1 MPADHQGGRSAVV
14 NLERILTGDL
24 SQPEIAGDTILIA
37 NGVIQAI
44 GFQAELDIGTFAT
57 VIDAR
62 GLTAAPGLID
72 THAHVV
78 FGDWTPRQ
86 NTLGWIESYMQGG
99 VTSMMS
105 ASEVHLPGRPTD
117 PVGVKALAIA
127 AQRAYSRYRPGG
139 VKVHA
144 GSVILEPGLTASDF
158 ADLAAAGVWLAK
170 MGFGAFGHNRDAEP
184 LVRAAQANG
193 FLVMS
198 HTGGASIPGSSAITA
213 DDLLFLRPDI
223 AGHANGGTTALPDA
237 DLARLVAESEFYL
250 QISQAGNLRS
260 ALRLLALV
268 READKLDRLLLSTD
282 TPTGTGVMPL
292 GMLRSVVEMAS
303 LGGLGAPLSWALASG
318 NNATALRKNTGRLL
332 PGKEADLVLIDA
344 PVGSAFPDAVAAM
357 EGGDLPG
364 ISCVLIDGE
373 IHALKSRNTPAP
385 RRLVTVETREGIA

>member
-1 MPADHQGGRSAVV
+1 MKTAIIG
-14 NLERILTGDL
+14 LERILTGDL
-24 SQPEIAGDTILIA
+24 SQPETPGDAILIA
-37 NGVIQAI
+37 NGRIEAI
-44 GFQAELDIGTFAT
+44 GERSRMDLDGAS
-57 VIDAR
+57 VIDAT

-72 THAHVV
+72 THAHIV

-127 AQRAYSRYRPGG
+127 AQRAYAHYRPGG

-144 GSVILEPGLTASDF
+144 GSVILEPGLTPADF
-158 ADLAAAGVWLAK
+158 AELAAAGVWLAK
-170 MGFGAFGHNRDAEP
+170 MGFGGFKQNVDAEP

-198 HTGGASIPGSSAITA
+198 HSGGASIPSSSAITA

-237 DLARLVAESEFYL
+237 DLERLVDEADFYL

-260 ALRLLALV
+260 ALLLLALAQ
-268 READKLDRLLLSTD
+268 EAGKLAQVLISTD

-292 GMLRSVVEMAS
+292 GMLRSVVEMSS
-303 LGGLGAPLSWALASG
+303 LGGLAAPLSWALATG
-318 NNATALRKNTGRLL
+318 NNATALGRDTGRLF
-332 PGKEADLVLIDA
+332 PGMEADLVLLDA
-344 PVGSAFPDAVAAM
+344 PIGSAFPDAVAAM

-364 ISCVLIDGE
+364 IAAVLIDGE
-373 IHALKSRNTPAP
+373 VRAWRSRNTPAP
-385 RRLVTVETREGIA
+385 RRLAERASA

>member
-1 MPADHQGGRSAVV
+1 MAAGSNQGRTAIV
-14 NLERILTGDL
+14 NVARILTGDL
-24 SQPEIAGDTILIA
+24 DQPEIAGDTILIA
-37 NGVIQAI
+37 DGLVESI
-44 GFQAELDIGTFAT
+44 GFRGGLNVAEFGT

-62 GLTAAPGLID
+62 GQTAAPGLID

-127 AQRAYSRYRPGG
+127 AQRAYSHYRPGG

-144 GSVILEPGLTASDF
+144 GSVILEPGLTAADF
-158 ADLAAAGVWLAK
+158 AELAAAGVWLAK
-170 MGFGAFGHNRDAEP
+170 MGFGAFAKNTDAEP

-213 DDLLFLRPDI
+213 DDLLCLRPNI

-237 DLARLVAESEFYL
+237 DLARLVLEADFYL

-260 ALRLLALV
+260 ALRLLGQA
-268 READKLDRLLLSTD
+268 REAGKLKRVLISTD

-303 LGGLGAPLSWALASG
+303 LGGLGAPLAWALASG
-318 NNATALRKNTGRLL
+318 NNATALRRNTGRLL
-332 PGKEADLVLIDA
+332 PGREADLVLIDA
-344 PVGSAFPDAVAAM
+344 PIGSAFADAVAGM

-373 IHALKSRNTPAP
+373 IRALKSRNTPAP
-385 RRLVTVETREGIA
+385 RRLVTVNAGEGSV